1 MPAASSST
9 DLQTGSW
16 DAFAGLYRDHY
27 EFVWRCA
34 LRLGVESSDV
44 ADVVQETFMIALRR
58 FAQFDPQAEGRASS
72 WLYAILHNVIRNHAR
87 GERRRRARIDQLA
100 AQTRLGEPT
109 RGAAPTSLGARLLA
123 EFLAE
128 LDEDKRTVFVLA
140 ELEGLSGPELAD
152 ALGIK
157 LATAQSRLRL
167 ARQAFDARFADA
179 PSNRAALIRSH
190 RAPVPTSARRRTWAL
205 LLVEVPELGGAT
217 LGSLALGKLLLACGL
232 GLGLAVGG
240 LVVLGDRS
248 ASERDL
254 GAVVSASTKT
264 ELEPGPAALSMV
276 DGAEPASEPEPIVV
290 TSSPPHV
297 PASRTRSPS
306 PADALQRLTRARTAL
321 VEGRASDALVEL
333 GERPWPAELADAA
346 RALELAAM
354 CRAGRIAEVGELA
367 VKFVEA
373 HPEHADALARHCP
386 RSTDPTID

>member
-1 MPAASSST
+1 MPAASSSS

-16 DAFAGLYRDHY
+16 DAFARLYRDHY

-34 LRLGVESSDV
+34 LRMGVESGDA

-87 GERRRRARIDQLA
+87 GERRRRARIDQVA
-100 AQTRLGEPT
+100 AQTSLGEPS

-128 LDEDKRTVFVLA
+128 LDEDKRNVFVLA

-179 PSNRAALIRSH
+179 PSNRAALIRGH
-190 RAPVPTSARRRTWAL
+190 RVPVPASARRRTWAL
-205 LLVEVPELGGAT
+205 LLVEVPELGGAAT
-217 LGSLALGKLLLACGL
+217 LGSLALGKLIVACGL
-232 GLGLAVGG
+232 GLGVVVGG
-240 LVVLGDRS
+240 LVWLGDPPER
-248 ASERDL
+248 ERDGGSVAL
-254 GAVVSASTKT
+254 ERASTET
-264 ELEPGPAALSMV
+264 
-276 DGAEPASEPEPIVV
+276 EPAPSSGALPVSEPEPIVV
-290 TSSPPHV
+290 RSKRPTAAPIQ
-297 PASRTRSPS
+297 PAPAAS
-306 PADALQRLTRARTAL
+306 PADASRRLTRARAAL
-321 VEGRASDALVEL
+321 VQGRADDALIEL
-333 GERPWPAELADAA
+333 GEGTWPAELADAA
-346 RALELAAM
+346 RAVELAAM
-354 CRAGRIAEVGELA
+354 CRAGRIAEVGALA
-367 VKFVEA
+367 DEFVAA

-386 RSTDPTID
+386 RID